1 MKMKITSKKFFA
13 TVICIVIVCVVYISL
28 NQFFNNKE
36 NSLKIT
42 SMELTKSDGESN
54 ITMTVKI
61 QNTGR
66 NNINNAE
73 LHFILIKDNDIVDS
87 EIQSLNLET
96 NVEGTYRANFIDVTF
111 KTDTIYKALAS
122 IYLENDILDTKT
134 ITKLF

>member
-111 KTDTIYKALAS
+111 KTDTIYKAIAS